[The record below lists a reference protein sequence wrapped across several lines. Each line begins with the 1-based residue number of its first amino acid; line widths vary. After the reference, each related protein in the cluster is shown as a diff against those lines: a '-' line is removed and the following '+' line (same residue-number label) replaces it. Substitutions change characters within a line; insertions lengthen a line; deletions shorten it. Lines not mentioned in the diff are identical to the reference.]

1 MSTSPTATRAT
12 SRPLSLF
19 GVALV
24 LVVVAATAFS
34 GGAVPLELGDP
45 GPFVRWS
52 LPTLRAIHDGAAA
65 VTIGALVLAAFV
77 VPETTRTSRRRTL
90 AHLAGGSALIWLLA
104 GVAVILTDF
113 AALAG
118 IPLTDPGYFSQFVTF
133 VWGLDSTRTGVISAF
148 VVAVVALSAPMAESK
163 GALGWLAAAS
173 LFALLPLALAG
184 HSSASLDHMGG
195 VNALAIHLVTA
206 TVWVGGLVALVVV
219 RPLLGTHLQITV
231 ERYSQIAGWCFVL
244 LVGSGLLA
252 AWINVGAIAGLS
264 SRYGVLLILKT
275 VAAVLLGLAGWWH
288 RRRTIAQLGDTKG
301 GTSLRGS
308 SVAPQG
314 TAFVRLALAEVA
326 VMAAAFGL
334 GAAVGRAP
342 TPPTSEERPETSI
355 VYDLTGYL
363 DPGAPTGS
371 SWITSWQ
378 VDWLWFT
385 VSVIAIIVYVR
396 WALRLRARGDHWPL
410 LRTIS
415 WVLGWVVFF
424 YFTSGGPGVYGKVLF
439 SWHMIEHMGVAMI
452 APLLMVPGAPVT
464 LALRALPARKDK
476 TLGPREFV
484 LATVHSSYL
493 KVLANPV
500 VAASLFFFSLA
511 IFYFSPLF
519 ELAMRTHTG
528 HVLMMLH
535 FLLTGYMFTWVL
547 IGVDPG
553 PKRWSPIA
561 LLVILFATISFHAF
575 FGVLITQ
582 STELLAPNFFGRL
595 DLDWLADPLADQ
607 RAGGAIAWGVG
618 EAPTLVLAVAV
629 AWQWWVSDRRE
640 TARRDRRIDRDG
652 DAELE
657 AYNAHLADL
666 SRRDG

>member
-1 MSTSPTATRAT
+1 M
-12 SRPLSLF
+12 
-19 GVALV
+19 
-24 LVVVAATAFS
+24 
-34 GGAVPLELGDP
+34 
-45 GPFVRWS
+45 
-52 LPTLRAIHDGAAA
+52 
-65 VTIGALVLAAFV
+65 
-77 VPETTRTSRRRTL
+77 
-90 AHLAGGSALIWLLA
+90 
-104 GVAVILTDF
+104 
-113 AALAG
+113 
-118 IPLTDPGYFSQFVTF
+118 
-133 VWGLDSTRTGVISAF
+133 
-148 VVAVVALSAPMAESK
+148 
-163 GALGWLAAAS
+163 
-173 LFALLPLALAG
+173 
-184 HSSASLDHMGG
+184 
-195 VNALAIHLVTA
+195 
-206 TVWVGGLVALVVV
+206 
-219 RPLLGTHLQITV
+219 
-231 ERYSQIAGWCFVL
+231 
-244 LVGSGLLA
+244 
-252 AWINVGAIAGLS
+252 
-264 SRYGVLLILKT
+264 
-275 VAAVLLGLAGWWH
+275 
-288 RRRTIAQLGDTKG
+288 
-301 GTSLRGS
+301 
-308 SVAPQG
+308 
-314 TAFVRLALAEVA
+314 
-326 VMAAAFGL
+326 
-334 GAAVGRAP
+334 
-342 TPPTSEERPETSI
+342 
-355 VYDLTGYL
+355 
-363 DPGAPTGS
+363 
-371 SWITSWQ
+371 
-378 VDWLWFT
+378 
-385 VSVIAIIVYVR
+385 
-396 WALRLRARGDHWPL
+396 
-410 LRTIS
+410 
-415 WVLGWVVFF
+415 
-424 YFTSGGPGVYGKVLF
+424 
-439 SWHMIEHMGVAMI
+439 
-452 APLLMVPGAPVT
+452 PGAPVT

-640 TARRDRRIDRDG
+640 TARRDRRADRDG